1 MKRALDIFYALV
13 GFCAII
19 VLAPVIL
26 VLGLTAMT
34 LAWAGARISA
44 ALGDGE

>member
-1 MKRALDIFYALV
+1 MTTTLEALKATAALI
-13 GFCAII
+13 CI
-19 VLAPVIL
+19 VLALPVIL